1 MKKINISTDALASVF
16 GKISELTKVQR
27 ILACAATFLIMIG
40 GFTYFSYYPKFNEI
54 ERLETQHRKL
64 QSDLATAKRNASQ
77 LKQFQEEMKEAEDS
91 FRIASKALP
100 ETKEIPTL
108 LADVSKSGKE
118 SGLDFL
124 LFQPRPDNEIDF
136 YAEIPV
142 YMEVRGGYHNVA
154 LFFDQVAR
162 LHRVVNI
169 RDINIEASRGAEN
182 LITKC
187 TAVTYRFLDRD
198 IKPTP

>member
-1 MKKINISTDALASVF
+1 MKKINISTDALSSIF
-16 GKISELTKVQR
+16 DKINELTKVQR
-27 ILACAATFLIMIG
+27 IVACAATFLIMIG
-40 GFTYFSYYPKFNEI
+40 GFTYFSYYPKFKEI
-54 ERLETQHRKL
+54 DRLETQYRKL
-64 QSDLATAKRNASQ
+64 ESELATAKRNASQ
-77 LKQFQEEMKEAEDS
+77 LKKFQEEMKEAEDS

-100 ETKEIPTL
+100 GTNEIPTL

-124 LFQPRPDNEIDF
+124 LFQPRPDKEIDF

-169 RDINIEASRGAEN
+169 RDINIEASKGAEN

-187 TAVTYRFLDRD
+187 TAVTYRFLER
-198 IKPTP
+198 